1 VLAGVLAGLAGLTH
15 LYGAC
20 WLPALLLA
28 LLAGRGRAALRC
40 PAPYLL
46 LAGFALAWLPWL
58 LYVAS
63 DVRDYAGQMRIV
75 SERFALL
82 DPAFYRQNFERELDR
97 YALYDLVGRWGL
109 PRPARAGAWVGIVG
123 VPLGLALALHQGRR
137 RRDAPI
143 VAVAVAL
150 VTHVLLFALLLQ
162 PKTYAYLVALWPLVA
177 LLVAWLGVRLWD
189 AWRAMLPRAA
199 LLLLA
204 AAVLAEG
211 ASQMRAARVAPAT
224 SYEALGERIAAAIPP
239 GARVLGIHTHWLAL
253 RQFPYR
259 SWAVPALLANGRY
272 NREEAPSFDAALERV
287 APDVVLIDPEM
298 ATFLNALASPDHP
311 QHAWLAQYESF
322 MRRHN
327 ALLVATI
334 EDATYGRI
342 LVYRL
347 VR

>member
-1 VLAGVLAGLAGLTH
+1 MIAGALAGLAGLTH

-28 LLAGRGRAALRC
+28 LLARRGRAALRC
-40 PAPYLL
+40 PAPYLM

-97 YALYDLVGRWGL
+97 YALYDLVGRWGQ
-109 PRPARAGAWVGIVG
+109 PRPARAGAWAGIVG

-137 RRDAPI
+137 RRDEPI

-177 LLVAWLGVRLWD
+177 LLVAWLGVWLWD
-189 AWRAMLPRAA
+189 SKRVALRGA
-199 LLLLA
+199 LLLLL

-211 ASQMRAARVAPAT
+211 ASQIRAARIAPAT
-224 SYEALGERIAAAIPP
+224 SYEALGERIAADIPP

-272 NREEAPSFDAALERV
+272 NREEALSFGAALERV

-298 ATFLNALASPDHP
+298 TTFLNALASPEHP

-322 MRRHN
+322 MRRHD
-327 ALLVATI
+327 ARLVATI

-347 VR
+347 SG